1 MKAYAIFILLCCA
14 TLVSAQTS
22 IDEVLRSVA
31 ANNPELRANGQLIQS
46 RKLEARLDNNLPDPS
61 VSYSHQYGNRAG
73 MGFQGELI
81 ASQSFDFPT
90 VYAR

>member
-73 MGFQGELI
+73 MGFQGE
-81 ASQSFDFPT
+81 
-90 VYAR
+90 